1 MSEDPHNADGLSGA
15 TITGRGGRQFWL
27 DQDRFG
33 SYLAN
38 FRNQSLKGGQ
48 G

>member
-1 MSEDPHNADGLSGA
+1 MDGLSGA
-15 TITGRGGRQFWL
+15 TITGRGVGYLVQFWL

-38 FRNQSLKGGQ
+38 LKSSHSRGGQ